1 MWAYSKEYFQKKI
14 KNNETLQTI
23 KKVLKNKY
31 NSKTKSL
38 QLI

>member
-14 KNNETLQTI
+14 KSNETLQTI